1 MRKFLMA
8 TMLVGVA
15 AAATAVASSASAAPR
30 ADAFLAVYE
39 APAVQPVQYYEDW
52 RYREWRR
59 HQEYERWRRHQ
70 WRRHHRYE
78 GREYGRRG
86 W

>member
-1 MRKFLMA
+1 MRKFLMM

-15 AAATAVASSASAAPR
+15 AAASGASAAPR
-30 ADAFLAVYE
+30 ADAVLSIYD
-39 APAVQPVQYYEDW
+39 APAVQPVQYYEGG

-59 HQEYERWRRHQ
+59 HEEYERWRRHQ
-70 WRRHHRYE
+70 WRRHHRFE
-78 GREYGRRG
+78 EREYGRRG

>member
-1 MRKFLMA
+1 MRKFLMGLV
-8 TMLVGVA
+8 MVVGVA
-15 AAATAVASSASAAPR
+15 AAASGASAAPR
-30 ADAFLAVYE
+30 ADAVLSIHD

-59 HQEYERWRRHQ
+59 QQEYERWRRHQ
-70 WRRHHRYE
+70 WWRHHRYE
-78 GREYGRRG
+78 GREYSRRG

>member
-8 TMLVGVA
+8 LTGLAGVA
-15 AAATAVASSASAAPR
+15 AVPAAQAAPR
-30 ADAFLAVYE
+30 AVP
-39 APAVQPVQYYEDW
+39 APPAGDPAAVQPVQYHGDW

-59 HQEYERWRRHQ
+59 HEAFERYRRHQ
-70 WRRHHRYE
+70 WRRQHRFE
-78 GREYGRRG
+78 EREYGRRG